1 MKKFALALL
10 ATNIIATA
18 ILAQKEEMKELWSVK
33 LTHDADNTGLEES
46 SGTLFS
52 SNEKDMT
59 VISPESGKVKWTNH
73 FKDMGVKLRKVDE
86 QIPMYEAKV
95 HFLFERKLG
104 KDQMVV
110 IDLETGKLLWNTDK
124 YQNIGYENVVYIP
137 EMESFAISTKE
148 ALTMVKARTGEEV
161 WSTTKFKGVVGAYLY
176 DENEKAIIMLN
187 YKPTAIAALFAGF
200 KNQLVKINMSN
211 GDIIWDVA
219 YRGLVEKAVVSRK
232 PLLKLWLSGDR
243 LFLGLNGLHVYDY
256 KTGKSQWSVAYDQS
270 ALDTY
275 RRGFNGFGLGG
286 KKLIAYSVYEAIA
299 DPIFDGNDVYI
310 FDMASKNSQYV
321 KKYDLISGKLL
332 WTSPE
337 IKKCAIA
344 PNMYKLNNQIIL
356 QIGGV
361 ARVEA
366 VYQITEKG
374 ANGAIYTYNQYKI
387 FYQNFG
393 PYGVTSFSADNG
405 QQIWR
410 SERFSKGV
418 TNVFPHED
426 KLIVCSG
433 KAIYSLDQKTGAE
446 KYEVSLKDDNINN
459 AYKIFDRGGDNV
471 MILAEKGV
479 SLHKKSDGS
488 KVWAVRTKRGDFD
501 GFYGNTA
508 IYATEKDDQF
518 AIDTETGKFTYY
530 DARKGAKTQI
540 TNDGEYLFVFEKK
553 YVTKLSTK

>member
-1 MKKFALALL
+1 MKKILLTGFA
-10 ATNIIATA
+10 IAA
-18 ILAQKEEMKELWSVK
+18 AFVGSLAQKEEMKELWSVK

-59 VISPESGKVKWTNH
+59 VISPENGSVKWTNH

-95 HFLFERKLG
+95 HFLFERKFG

-161 WSTTKFKGVVGAYLY
+161 WSTTKFKGVVGAYIY
-176 DENEKAIIMLN
+176 DANEKAIIMLN
-187 YKPTAIAALFAGF
+187 YKPTALAALFSGF
-200 KNQLVKINMSN
+200 KNQLVKINMTN

-219 YRGLVEKAVVSRK
+219 YFGLVEKAVVSRK
-232 PLLKLWLSGDR
+232 PLLKLWLNGDR
-243 LFLGLNGLHVYDY
+243 LFLGLNGFHVYDY
-256 KTGKSQWSVAYDQS
+256 KTGKIQWSVAYDQS

-275 RRGFNGFGLGG
+275 RRGIGAFGFGGRR
-286 KKLIAYSVYEAIA
+286 LIAYSVYEAIA
-299 DPIFDGNDVYI
+299 DPIIEGNDVYI
-310 FDMASKNSQYV
+310 FDMASKGSQYV

-344 PNMYKLNNQIIL
+344 PNMYKLNGQIIL

-366 VYQITEKG
+366 IYEITERNSDG
-374 ANGAIYTYNQYKI
+374 STYTYRQYKI

-393 PYGVTSFSADNG
+393 PYGISSFNADNG
-405 QQIWR
+405 QQVWR
-410 SERFSKGV
+410 SERFAKGV

-446 KYEVSLKDDNINN
+446 KYEILLKDDDINN

-488 KVWAVRTKRGDFD
+488 KVWSVRTKRGDFD

-518 AIDTETGKFTYY
+518 AIDTESGKFTYY

-540 TNDGEYLFVFEKK
+540 TSDGNFMFVFEKK
-553 YVTKLSTK
+553 NVTKLSTK